1 MHGNNIKL
9 SKYMVGQT
17 KQTILQKMPLYFFF
31 LKMED
36 ILILL
41 FQVLEQL

>member
-17 KQTILQKMPLYFFF
+17 KQTILQKMPLYFF